1 MKLKGFSIAIILIL
15 VCNALQAQFTVSG
28 TIEDASTGLPIM
40 GAEVFDQKTKQL
52 TTSNSKGNFVLKNL
66 DKGQHKLI
74 VVSLQYQT
82 QEKIVDI
89 RNDVSIEISMSEF
102 EQELSEVVI
111 SEKREEIFA
120 LNRLK
125 PVEGTAIYAGK
136 KTEVILIDQMVGNLA
151 ANNAR
156 QIYSQVVGL
165 NIYESADAGL
175 QLSIGGRG
183 LDPNRTANFNTR
195 QNGYDISADV
205 LGYPESY
212 YTPPAEALGEIQVIR
227 GAASL
232 QYGTQ
237 FGGLINFKMKKPSL
251 KPIELVSRQSIGSFG
266 LFNSFN
272 SISGTKKKFSYYTY
286 YNFKTGS
293 GFRDNSDFDSH
304 NFFGSFGYQISEK
317 TSLTLETTYL
327 HYLAKQAG
335 GLTDTQFNTNPNY
348 SNRSRNWFEIDWRLF
363 ALKLEHKFSPK
374 SDLSF
379 TVFGLDAERNALGFR
394 GVNFDQN
401 DPVIID
407 PNNNPITEEDRM
419 DENGDFVYARDLIKG
434 NFNNWGAELRYLSR
448 YNLGAKDAV
457 FLIGSKF
464 YQANNTSIQGAG
476 STGIDADFSF
486 RNDQYPDYPNQSN
499 FTFPNR
505 NLALFGEHIFFIN
518 DRLSITPGARIEYI
532 KTESD
537 GVYRQVTFDNA
548 GEPIGNQE
556 LTDDRMLE
564 RSFALF
570 GLGASFEPNEDLE
583 IYSNISRN
591 YRSVTFSD
599 IRVVNPTF
607 IVDPD
612 IADEKG
618 YTFDV
623 GMRGKW
629 KKHISYDIGLFGLLY
644 DGRIGIVFDNRA
656 NRVRKNIGKALIHG
670 LEAFADWNI
679 LDALSIQS
687 NQAKLSW
694 FVNGALTN
702 SEYIQSDENNVVG
715 KKVEFI
721 PAANLKTGIRWGYKD
736 LLGSVQFTHLSKQFT
751 DVENSQAAEEGS
763 SRDGLIGEIPA
774 YSVLDISLSYTYK
787 RCRIE
792 TGINNLLDEKYFT
805 RRATGYPGPGIIPS
819 DPRSYYL
826 SLQLK
831 L

>member
-1 MKLKGFSIAIILIL
+1 MKLKGFSIATILVL
-15 VCNALQAQFTVSG
+15 VCNLLQAQYTLSG
-28 TIEDASTGLPIM
+28 KIEDANSGRPIV
-40 GAEVFDQKTKQL
+40 GAEIYDQSSNQL
-52 TTSNSKGNFVLKNL
+52 TTSNNTGNFTLKNL
-66 DKGQHKLI
+66 QKGRHKI
-74 VVSLQYQT
+74 TIVSLQYQT
-82 QEKIVDI
+82 QEKVIDVDNNLTI
-89 RNDVSIEISMSEF
+89 TISMTEF

-111 SEKREEIFA
+111 GDKREEIFA

-136 KTEVILIDQMVGNLA
+136 KTEVVLLDQMVGNLA
-151 ANNAR
+151 TNNAR

-212 YTPPAEALGEIQVIR
+212 YTPPAEALSEIQVIR

-251 KPIELVSRQSIGSFG
+251 KPIELISRQSIGSFG

-304 NFFGSFGYQISEK
+304 NFFGSFGYQINEK
-317 TSLTLETTYL
+317 TSLTLETTLL

-335 GLTDTQFNTNPNY
+335 GLTDSQFNNNPNF
-348 SNRSRNWFEIDWRLF
+348 SNRSRNWFEIDWRLL

-374 SDLSF
+374 SDFSL
-379 TVFGLDAERNALGFR
+379 TIFGLDAERNALGFR
-394 GVNFDQN
+394 GIKFDQD

-407 PNNNPITEEDRM
+407 PNTNPITQEDKV
-419 DENGDFVYARDLIKG
+419 DENGDFVYVRDLIKG
-434 NFNNWGAELRYLSR
+434 NFNNWGAEMRFLSR
-448 YNLGAKDAV
+448 YKLADKDAV

-464 YQANNTSIQGAG
+464 YQADNTSIQGAG
-476 STGIDADFSF
+476 SKGVDADFSF
-486 RNDQYPDYPNQSN
+486 RNDEYADYPNQSN
-499 FTFPNR
+499 FTFPNQ
-505 NLALFGEHIFFIN
+505 NLALFGEHILFIN
-518 DRLSITPGARIEYI
+518 DRFSMTPGVRLEYI

-537 GVYRQVTFDNA
+537 GVYQQVTFDNA
-548 GEPIGNQE
+548 GVPIGNQE
-556 LTDDRMLE
+556 LNDDRMLK
-564 RSFALF
+564 RSFVLF
-570 GLGASFEPNEDLE
+570 GLGTSFEPNENLE
-583 IYSNISRN
+583 IYTNISRN

-607 IVDPD
+607 IVDPN
-612 IADEKG
+612 ISDEKG
-618 YTFDV
+618 YTFDI

-629 KKHISYDIGLFGLLY
+629 KKYISYDVGVFGLLY
-644 DGRIGIVFDNRA
+644 DGRIGIVFDDRA
-656 NRVRKNIGKALIHG
+656 NRVRKNIGKAFIHG
-670 LEAFADWNI
+670 VEAFADWNL
-679 LDALSIQS
+679 LDALSIKS
-687 NQAKLSW
+687 TQAKLSW
-694 FVNGALTN
+694 FVNGAFTN

-721 PAANLKTGIRWGYKD
+721 PAINLKTGLRWGYKNI
-736 LLGSVQFTHLSKQFT
+736 LGSLQFTHLTQQFT
-751 DVENSQAAEEGS
+751 DVENSQTAGEGS

-774 YSVLDISLSYTYK
+774 YSIMDISLSYSYK
-787 RCRIE
+787 NWKIE
-792 TGINNLLDEKYFT
+792 TGVNNFLDENYFT